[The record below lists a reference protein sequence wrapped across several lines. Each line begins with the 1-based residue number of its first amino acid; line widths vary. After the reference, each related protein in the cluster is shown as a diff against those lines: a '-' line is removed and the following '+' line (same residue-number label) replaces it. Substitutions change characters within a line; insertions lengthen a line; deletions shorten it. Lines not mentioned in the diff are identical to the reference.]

1 MNLIMKMLM
10 AGGEID
16 MDIVAIVEV
25 EVAVDP
31 EMLTIMN
38 LMRTILV
45 EKQNIAVVRA
55 HTLPANEV
63 VLACDES
70 KTRITTT
77 TT

>member
-1 MNLIMKMLM
+1 MIMTMLM

-16 MDIVAIVEV
+16 MDIFAIVEV

-55 HTLPANEV
+55 RTLPANEV
-63 VLACDES
+63 VLA
-70 KTRITTT
+70 
-77 TT
+77 